1 VDGKQIT
8 VGGTS
13 AVAPLTTGLLALINQ
28 SIGKPA
34 GFINPLLY
42 ETKSAAAFRDV
53 VSGTN
58 GAYQAGP
65 GWDAC
70 TGWGSPDGTKL
81 LAVLSPGAISKAAKR

>member
-1 VDGKQIT
+1 MDGKQAT

-13 AVAPLTTGLLALINQ
+13 AVAPLWTGLLALINQ
-28 SIGKPA
+28 GIGKPV

-42 ETKSAAAFRDV
+42 GTAFRSAFRDV

-58 GAYQAGP
+58 GAYKAAP

-70 TGWGSPDGTKL
+70 TGWGSPDGAKL
-81 LAVLSPGAISKAAKR
+81 LGVLSAGSSGKIAKR